1 MKMAFTQAGSS
12 YFCVM
17 DKKNQKAAEKIQKK
31 AGKAIH
37 EYKMIKEND
46 HVLVALSG
54 GIDSLVLLDILSKRK
69 KVIPINFQLSAIHIA
84 HEINSRKISTNIQ
97 KIQEFCRAHKITLH
111 TFDLKLE
118 LDEKAM
124 KKGVCFLCSWNRR
137 KMIFEK
143 AKELGCN
150 KIAFGHHM
158 DDALETLLMNMTFHG
173 EISSIPPVKEMFQ
186 GTFTLIRPLILL
198 TAKETNKY
206 TRLIKLENAEG
217 ICPFEEKN
225 QREKF
230 RPIVD
235 QMSKMHKLSKTNLYN
250 SMSNILKEYLPDKKY

>member
-1 MKMAFTQAGSS
+1 MN
-12 YFCVM
+12 
-17 DKKNQKAAEKIQKK
+17 KNNFKAIDRIQKK

-37 EYKMIKEND
+37 EYKMIEEGD
-46 HVLVALSG
+46 HVLIALSG
-54 GIDSLVLLDILSKRK
+54 GLDSMVLLDILSDRK
-69 KVIPINFQLSAIHIA
+69 KIIPINFQISAIHITT
-84 HEINSRKISTNIQ
+84 EINSQKISTQTQ
-97 KIQEFCRAHKITLH
+97 KIQHICRELSAPLYLI
-111 TFDLKLE
+111 DLKLE
-118 LDEKAM
+118 LDQKAI
-124 KKGVCFLCSWNRR
+124 KKGICFLCSWNRR

-173 EISSIPPVKEMFQ
+173 EVSSIPPVIEMFQ

-198 TAKETNKY
+198 TSKETNKY
-206 TRLIKLENAEG
+206 ARLKEIENAEG
-217 ICPFEEKN
+217 ICPFEGKN

-230 RPIVD
+230 RPIVN
-235 QMSKMHKLSKTNLYN
+235 QMSKMHKLSKINLYN